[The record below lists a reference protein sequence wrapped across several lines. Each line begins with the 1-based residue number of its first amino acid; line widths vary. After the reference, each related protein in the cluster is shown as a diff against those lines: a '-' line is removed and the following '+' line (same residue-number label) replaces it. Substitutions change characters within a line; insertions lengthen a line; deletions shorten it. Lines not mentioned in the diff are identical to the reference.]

1 MLFYEYIPTTTLS
14 PTHILPPY
22 ASRPSAWKRSVLQCD
37 EDKIRISPAR
47 VAKGYFSD
55 KPQPKA
61 ALETIFQKHKR
72 QLIAPLWLHSPF
84 PKSPRPANNLFP
96 LHGRSSADCFH
107 FEKAGRC
114 CLSLDIVQAN
124 GKTMRLVEDV
134 LNNLT
139 AFRHAGMRMPAAHRP
154 DFRVARLF
162 INRFG
167 IGQRPRAED

>member
-1 MLFYEYIPTTTLS
+1 MFS

-22 ASRPSAWKRSVLQCD
+22 ASHPSAWKRSVLQCD

-47 VAKGYFSD
+47 VAKGYFRD

-61 ALETIFQKHKR
+61 APETIPRKHR
-72 QLIAPLWLHSPF
+72 RPLIAPLRLHSPF
-84 PKSPRPANNLFP
+84 PKNLRPANNLFP
-96 LHGRSSADCFH
+96 LHGRSVVGCYR

-124 GKTMRLVEDV
+124 GKTMRLSEDV
-134 LNNLT
+134 FNNLT
-139 AFRHAGMRMPAAHRP
+139 AFRHAGMRRPAAHRS
-154 DFRVARLF
+154 DFRVAGLF
-162 INRFG
+162 IHRFG